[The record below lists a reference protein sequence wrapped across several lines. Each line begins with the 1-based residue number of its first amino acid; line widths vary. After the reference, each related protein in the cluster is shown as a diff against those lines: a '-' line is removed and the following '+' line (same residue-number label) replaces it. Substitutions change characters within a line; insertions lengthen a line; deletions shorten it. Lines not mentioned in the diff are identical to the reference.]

1 MCLCVETIRIADGCW
16 PEAEI
21 LHLHQE
27 RVERTC
33 RERYGVAAVPELAAI
48 RRGYPVPGDLHE
60 GVAKCRVVY
69 GAKGVEAVEYGRY
82 TPPRIGSLLAAE
94 VESFDYGYKY
104 ADRRELTVWHER
116 AVAKGYGD
124 ALLLR
129 DGRVT
134 DTTFCNVAFRV
145 AGGSRELWHTPAS
158 PLLRGTMREWLI
170 KRGTIVPREIRLE
183 NLREG
188 HYSHIA
194 LFNAMNDFGTLLLPI
209 NRIDY

>member
-1 MCLCVETIRIADGCW
+1 MCLCVETIRIADGRW

-27 RVERTC
+27 RIARTC
-33 RERYGVAAVPELAAI
+33 RGLYGGAEVPDLTAI
-48 RRGYPVPGDLHE
+48 RRAHPVPEDLRE

-69 GAKGVEAVEYGRY
+69 GVAGGEAVEYSRY
-82 TPPRIGSLLAAE
+82 TPPRIGSLLAVE

-104 ADRRELTVWHER
+104 ADRRELTVWHEQ
-116 AVAKGYGD
+116 ALAKGYGD
-124 ALLLR
+124 ALLIR
-129 DGRVT
+129 DGLVT

-145 AGGSRELWHTPAS
+145 AGGSCELWHTPAS

-183 NLREG
+183 NLRGG

-209 NRIDY
+209 DRICY

>member
-1 MCLCVETIRIADGCW
+1 MCLCVETIRITDGRW

-21 LHLHQE
+21 LALHRE
-27 RVERTC
+27 RLARTC
-33 RERYGVAAVPELAAI
+33 RALDSGAEVPDLAAI
-48 RRGYPVPGDLHE
+48 RRVHPVPE
-60 GVAKCRVVY
+60 GLRKGMAKCRVVY
-69 GAKGVEAVEYGRY
+69 GAAGIEAVEYSLY
-82 TPPRIGSLLAAE
+82 TPPRIGSLLAVE
-94 VESFDYGYKY
+94 VEGLDYGHKY
-104 ADRRELTVWHER
+104 ADRMELTFWHELAR
-116 AVAKGYGD
+116 TAGHGD